1 VVVGGIEEALEE
13 LESVI
18 FALLVGAMVGA
29 GREEVGEEVGVAEEV
44 FEVEEE
50 VGVAEEA
57 FVVVALVV
65 ESSLFAVE
73 RKRRART
80 TA

>member
-1 VVVGGIEEALEE
+1 MVVGGIEEALEE

-29 GREEVGEEVGVAEEV
+29 GREEVGEEVAVAEEV

-50 VGVAEEA
+50 VRVAFFA
-57 FVVVALVV
+57 VALVV
-65 ESSLFAVE
+65 GSSLFAVE
-73 RKRRART
+73 RKRRARIS
-80 TA
+80 A

>member
-1 VVVGGIEEALEE
+1 MVVGGIEEALEE

-18 FALLVGAMVGA
+18 FALLGGAMVGA

-50 VGVAEEA
+50 VGDAEEA
-57 FVVVALVV
+57 FFAVALVV
-65 ESSLFAVE
+65 GSPLCAVE
-73 RKRRART
+73 RKRRARINV
-80 TA
+80 

>member
-1 VVVGGIEEALEE
+1 MVVGGIEEALEE

-29 GREEVGEEVGVAEEV
+29 GREEVEEEVGVAEEV

>member
-1 VVVGGIEEALEE
+1 MVVGGIEEALEE
-13 LESVI
+13 LETVK
-18 FALLVGAMVGA
+18 FASLGGTMVGA

-50 VGVAEEA
+50 VGVAEKA
-57 FVVVALVV
+57 FFAVALVV
-65 ESSLFAVE
+65 GSSLFAVE

>member
-1 VVVGGIEEALEE
+1 MVVGGIEEALEE

-29 GREEVGEEVGVAEEV
+29 GREEV
-44 FEVEEE
+44 EEE

-57 FVVVALVV
+57 FFAVALVV
-65 ESSLFAVE
+65 GSSLCAVE
-73 RKRRART
+73 RKRRARI

>member
-1 VVVGGIEEALEE
+1 MLEA
-13 LESVI
+13 VM
-18 FALLVGAMVGA
+18 FALLGGSVVEEVE
-29 GREEVGEEVGVAEEV
+29 EEVGEEVKEEVEDEVGVIEEV
-44 FEVEEE
+44 FEFEEE

-65 ESSLFAVE
+65 GSSLFAGE
-73 RKRRART
+73 RKRRARI

>member
-1 VVVGGIEEALEE
+1 MVVSGIEEALEE

-57 FVVVALVV
+57 FFAVALLVG
-65 ESSLFAVE
+65 SSLFAGE
-73 RKRRART
+73 RKRRARI

>member
-1 VVVGGIEEALEE
+1 MVGGIEEALEE
-13 LESVI
+13 PVI
-18 FALLVGAMVGA
+18 FALLGGAMVGA
-29 GREEVGEEVGVAEEV
+29 GREEVGEDVGVAEEV

-65 ESSLFAVE
+65 GSPLCAAE
-73 RKRRART
+73 RKRRARIS
-80 TA
+80 A

>member
-1 VVVGGIEEALEE
+1 
-13 LESVI
+13 
-18 FALLVGAMVGA
+18 M
-29 GREEVGEEVGVAEEV
+29 AEEV

-50 VGVAEEA
+50 VGVAEGA
-57 FVVVALVV
+57 FFVVALVV
-65 ESSLFAVE
+65 GSSLIAVE

>member
-1 VVVGGIEEALEE
+1 MVVGGIEEALEE

-18 FALLVGAMVGA
+18 FALLGGAMVDA
-29 GREEVGEEVGVAEEV
+29 GREGVREEVAVAEEV

-57 FVVVALVV
+57 FFAVALVV
-65 ESSLFAVE
+65 GSSLFAVE
-73 RKRRART
+73 KKRRAKI